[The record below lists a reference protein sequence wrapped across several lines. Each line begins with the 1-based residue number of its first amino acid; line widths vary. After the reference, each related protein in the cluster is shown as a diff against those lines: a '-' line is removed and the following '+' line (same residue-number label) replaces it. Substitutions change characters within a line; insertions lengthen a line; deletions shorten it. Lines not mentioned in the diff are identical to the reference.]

1 MHFRKG
7 KLQKKKKKEEGVEL
21 GNKTFY
27 NFQMI
32 RSDALRPKEGIIDSE
47 SRLRAPIKQFRHA
60 S

>member
-7 KLQKKKKKEEGVEL
+7 KLQKKTRVEGVEL

-27 NFQMI
+27 NFQMMC
-32 RSDALRPKEGIIDSE
+32 SDAMRPKEGIIDSE